1 MASEVEKNA
10 SGQEEVVSMELP
22 APSGW
27 KKQAVR
33 VLHSFT
39 LYGCNT
45 GFYPA
50 KRSGSADPMYEVLPG
65 NIAELSSVKLSMTCF
80 DRICSK
86 VKMLYTFGMHG
97 EDIADIQLFFPK
109 RGGTPR
115 KNEIVFTAPTGEEI
129 HSQRQLQQYLKSH
142 PGGPPASEFDWGTGE
157 TPRRSARISEKVKA
171 SPTTPESDTP
181 KKRSR
186 KSSAS
191 KMDSKDGEA
200 TAEETKT
207 EEIQMDDAEKIEK
220 KETDEGAN
228 KDVEMQEIG
237 KTETETEKLNTNK
250 SEGDKTSIEDAEKQG
265 PLEPAGKQDSLQEQV
280 KEDAVIQDPKE
291 SEGDKAAIED
301 ADLEAGKQGPQ
312 EPAEKQEGL
321 LEQVKEDAEEGK
333 KDAAA
338 DPDARNI
345 EYKIEADPSQ
355 VTTVV
360 ENTVGGDNTKAAE
373 QPHSEKQDS
382 MPEQVKPEADVNI
395 AAKDNGTAAPEP
407 IEPKGKDS
415 VEGDINK
422 KVLEV
427 IENGSQA
434 GEARS

>member
-27 KKQAVR
+27 KKQ
-33 VLHSFT
+33 
-39 LYGCNT
+39 
-45 GFYPA
+45 
-50 KRSGSADPMYEVLPG
+50 
-65 NIAELSSVKLSMTCF
+65 
-80 DRICSK
+80 
-86 VKMLYTFGMHG
+86 
-97 EDIADIQLFFPK
+97 FFPK

-237 KTETETEKLNTNK
+237 KTETGGAEVEAEKEVAKENQPENKDVTSETTEAVPEPEGETAVPVAEDEKCAETEKLNTNK

>member
-1 MASEVEKNA
+1 MATEVEKNA

-27 KKQAVR
+27 KKQ
-33 VLHSFT
+33 
-39 LYGCNT
+39 
-45 GFYPA
+45 
-50 KRSGSADPMYEVLPG
+50 
-65 NIAELSSVKLSMTCF
+65 
-80 DRICSK
+80 
-86 VKMLYTFGMHG
+86 
-97 EDIADIQLFFPK
+97 FFPK

-171 SPTTPESDTP
+171 SPTTPESDPP
-181 KKRSR
+181 KKKSR

-191 KMDSKDGEA
+191 KIDSKDGEA

-207 EEIQMDDAEKIEK
+207 DEIQMDDAEKIEK

-228 KDVEMQEIG
+228 KDVEMQETG
-237 KTETETEKLNTNK
+237 KTETGGAEVEVEKEVAKENQPENKNVTSETKEAAPEPESETAVPVAKDEKCAETEKLDTK
-250 SEGDKTSIEDAEKQG
+250 ESEGDKTSVDDAEKQG
-265 PLEPAGKQDSLQEQV
+265 PLQPAGKQDSLQEQV
-280 KEDAVIQDPKE
+280 KEDAVIPNAKE
-291 SEGDKAAIED
+291 SEGDKTPVED
-301 ADLEAGKQGPQ
+301 ADLEAGKQSPQ

-333 KDAAA
+333 KDAST
-338 DPDARNI
+338 DPDARNV
-345 EYKIEADPSQ
+345 EDKIGADPSQ
-355 VTTVV
+355 VTTL
-360 ENTVGGDNTKAAE
+360 EKNAVGEDNSKAAE
-373 QPHSEKQDS
+373 QPHPEKQDS
-382 MPEQVKPEADVNI
+382 LPEQVKPEADVNI
-395 AAKDNGTAAPEP
+395 AAKDNGTATPEP
-407 IEPKGKDS
+407 TEPKGKDS